1 MALIVQTPVLL
12 LGFVS
17 GLSEG
22 LVAARS
28 RLFLM
33 LIGMELAMA
42 LNCGSLTYS
51 LLEVKPSKWVI
62 LAVIWEA
69 MLISILGAVPL
80 TRNALGI
87 SSPTTGDLIWIIFAA
102 LENTLSIELLKKFAR
117 EWENRDKCSMVTSR
131 LPK

>member
-1 MALIVQTPVLL
+1 
-12 LGFVS
+12 
-17 GLSEG
+17 
-22 LVAARS
+22 
-28 RLFLM
+28 M

-87 SSPTTGDLIWIIFAA
+87 SSPTTSDLIWIIFAA